1 MKVTFPHMGNTFIGA
16 KALMEDLGNEV
27 IVPPKCSKKTLEIG
41 TKYSP
46 ETICLPLKINIGN
59 YVESIEKGADTILI
73 TGSCGPCRFG
83 FYSLMEKE
91 ILKDLGYN
99 VEIISLDPPDG
110 RPMELIKR
118 MMKAANTKNLY
129 RIIRSVV
136 RGGKV
141 LQAVD
146 ELTDL
151 SNKIRA
157 KAQNCFEVDIIM
169 DNFHSKV
176 KEVHGVEETL
186 YLIKETKYKIKQVKV
201 DYNIVPLKI
210 GIVGEIY
217 TIIEPFAN
225 LYIERKLGHLGVEV
239 DKALAPSKWVKHH
252 LLPGPFGSKEEKKK
266 WKAAKPYLSTLVG
279 GHGRETIGSA
289 ILYAEAEYD
298 GIIQILPLTCMPE
311 IVAES
316 ILPSVQKDCNIPI
329 MTLIVDEM
337 TGEAGYLTRLEAF
350 VDLLHK
356 RKEGKNVERILSRR

>member
-1 MKVTFPHMGNTFIGA
+1 MKITFPHMGNTFIGA

-27 IVPPKCSKKTLEIG
+27 IPPPQCSKKTLEIG

-46 ETICLPLKINIGN
+46 ETMCLPLKINIGN
-59 YVESIEKGADTILI
+59 YVESIEKGADTIII

-83 FYSLMEKE
+83 FYSMLEKE
-91 ILKDLGYN
+91 ILKDLGYD
-99 VEIISLDPPDG
+99 VKIISLDPPDG
-110 RPMELIKR
+110 KPLEFVKR
-118 MMKAANTKNLY
+118 LMQAANTKNLY
-129 RIIRSVV
+129 KIVKSIV

-146 ELTDL
+146 ELTNL
-151 SNKIRA
+151 ENKTRA
-157 KAQNCFEVDIIM
+157 KALNGLEVDVIM
-169 DNFHSKV
+169 DSFHLKIE
-176 KEVHGVEETL
+176 EVYGVEETL
-186 YLIKETKYKIKQVKV
+186 RLVNDTKTKLKNVKKDENKETLKV
-201 DYNIVPLKI
+201 

-225 LYIERKLGHLGVEV
+225 LYVERKLGHLGVEV
-239 DKALAPSKWVKHH
+239 EKSLTPSSWVKHH
-252 LLPGPFGSKEEKKK
+252 LLPGPIGSKEEKEK

-279 GHGRETIGSA
+279 GHGRETIGSTV
-289 ILYAEAEYD
+289 LYAEADFD

-316 ILPSVQKDCNIPI
+316 ILPTIQKDYNVPI

-356 RKEGKNVERILSRR
+356 RKDEKINERVLPRS